1 MEMSLKWLDAG
12 LDRSP
17 PPVEKP
23 NDFDVAIRSSVLR
36 ERGVVLPNVYRE
48 LARSSGSLY
57 P

>member
-1 MEMSLKWLDAG
+1 MEMSLKWLENG
-12 LDRSP
+12 LERP

-36 ERGVVLPNVYRE
+36 ERGVNLPNVYRE